1 MYDNIEGVS
10 EESSKFQFKVVI
22 KTYMVILYVA
32 IIVMVLCLGYP
43 MRYLG
48 VIDSDKSFSY
58 VLGFFF
64 AVIVGIMLLFYS
76 GKRIVVSGDKL
87 TFRKWFV
94 FSKTISIS
102 DVNECHARYNA
113 SYIIHP
119 YRKFNKLEIYYGGNK
134 KFTVTDIIYDNWNE
148 MVGYMS
154 YHDKLIKID
163 ESNWY

>member
-1 MYDNIEGVS
+1 MYDNSEGS
-10 EESSKFQFKVVI
+10 LEESSKFHFKVVI
-22 KTYMVILYVA
+22 KTYMAILYVV
-32 IIVMVLCLGYP
+32 IIVVCLCFGYP

-48 VIDSDKSFSY
+48 LLEGDKTVSQVMGY
-58 VLGFFF
+58 FF
-64 AVIVGIMLLFYS
+64 AFVVGIMLIFYL
-76 GKRIVVSGDKL
+76 GKRIIVSGDKI
-87 TFRKWFV
+87 TFKRWFL
-94 FSKTISIS
+94 FSKTISVS
-102 DVNECHARYNA
+102 DVDECHARYNA

-154 YHDKLIKID
+154 YHDKLVKTD